1 MSSCDNESEK
11 KVPNGTRFPFQL
23 LKIGLRRF
31 GNLKAIGHKP
41 LDGLLFRLRGQDFPL
56 VLQCLGGRFTDDAPD
71 LRIKFFPPFL
81 VGVRI
86 CIL

>member
-1 MSSCDNESEK
+1 MTTCPKKGSKRDAFFRFSSSSSASE
-11 KVPNGTRFPFQL
+11 
-23 LKIGLRRF
+23 GLETSRPS
-31 GNLKAIGHKP
+31 AIN
-41 LDGLLFRLRGQDFPL
+41 RLTASSSDCRGQDFPL

-81 VGVRI
+81 LALRI

>member
-1 MSSCDNESEK
+1 MTTCPKKRFQTGADFRFSSFK
-11 KVPNGTRFPFQL
+11 L
-23 LKIGLRRF
+23 GLRRF
-31 GNLKAIGHKP
+31 GNLKAISHKP
-41 LDGLLFRLRGQDFPL
+41 LDSLLFRLRGQDFPL

-81 VGVRI
+81 LALRI